1 MKNFSLENHP
11 KIQPGFKLPEEPY
24 FDSFFEKIASKIN
37 HSATKSISMHK
48 QKRIWFATIAAT
60 LIFGFLINNDYQNN
74 ITKQLA
80 EEFLV
85 TDNSLSIYEI
95 TEQLTDEDITT
106 LEQQIIT
113 HKT

>member
-1 MKNFSLENHP
+1 MFLGLNNPKKAIYESCNNFSN
-11 KIQPGFKLPEEPY
+11 I
-24 FDSFFEKIASKIN
+24 
-37 HSATKSISMHK
+37 
-48 QKRIWFATIAAT
+48 
-60 LIFGFLINNDYQNN
+60 DYQNN
-74 ITKQLA
+74 ITKQLV